1 MLDTVAAYDDTCD
14 FLSKI
19 ALDKDALT
27 KTIVGTIGEI
37 DSYQLPDAKGRS
49 SFMRHLLGVT
59 DAERQQRREE
69 VLGTTEKDFKE
80 FANVLAAVKGP
91 EGRVVAVTSKG
102 DLEEAHKKQPDY
114 FEKVTNVM

>member
-1 MLDTVAAYDDTCD
+1 MAAYDDTCD

-19 ALDKDALT
+19 SLDKDALT
-27 KTIVGTIGEI
+27 KTVVGTIGEI

-49 SFMRHLLGVT
+49 SFARHVLGIT

-80 FANVLAAVKGP
+80 FADVLAAVKGP
-91 EGRVVAVTSKG
+91 AGRVVAVTSKG
-102 DLEEAHKKQPDY
+102 DLDAAHKKQPGF
-114 FEKVTNVM
+114 FEKVSNVM